1 MPRNDASWMDEVDEQ
16 AEQQAETGK
25 RPNAEAP
32 QLVRKEA
39 RAPTRA
45 TKGFYIQEKYAMAFD
60 RLVFNQKQAKGKK
73 APELAEE
80 AIKILLKKYGEDVK
94 SL

>member
-1 MPRNDASWMDEVDEQ
+1 MMQVGWMKWMSKQSNKQKQ
-16 AEQQAETGK
+16 A
-25 RPNAEAP
+25 
-32 QLVRKEA
+32 
-39 RAPTRA
+39 RA